1 MRKNLTM
8 AKSLLLLLC
17 CAFLSRA
24 LRAQAPRPDTA
35 LPQKL
40 QLKKAD
46 LGWADHPAYFTKKT
60 PDSGTDSVRSL
71 MYAGSARRDSFQ
83 LQLPVIKNN
92 KVGVQIKTGR
102 REPLFRSQ

>member
-1 MRKNLTM
+1 M

-46 LGWADHPAYFTKKT
+46 LSWADHPTYFTKKM
-60 PDSGTDSVRSL
+60 PDPETDSVRSL
-71 MYAGSARRDSFQ
+71 MYVGPAKRDSFQ
-83 LQLPVIKNN
+83 LQLPAIKNN
-92 KVGVQIKTGR
+92 KVGFQIKAGQ
-102 REPLFRSQ
+102 REPLFRRQ